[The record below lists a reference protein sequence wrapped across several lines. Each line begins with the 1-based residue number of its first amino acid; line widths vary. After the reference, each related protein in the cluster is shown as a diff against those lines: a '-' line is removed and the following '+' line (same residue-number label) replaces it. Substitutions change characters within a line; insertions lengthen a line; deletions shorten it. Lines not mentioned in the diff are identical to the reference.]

1 MALWQSSF
9 ADQEQQQCATR
20 ILESWG
26 DDVCATCMCELSFTH
41 RCDPKEISIA
51 RHTSTVRD
59 TIRNTPLPGT
69 IQSAHAL
76 ERTDTEKP
84 APIQMG
90 FNFFHDAEGQS
101 DNEDE
106 DENEADSSNSSESS
120 GSHSSNSDN
129 RSDSPPYASDSDQST
144 DSD

>member
-1 MALWQSSF
+1 MAKFICRSGT
-9 ADQEQQQCATR
+9 ATG

-41 RCDPKEISIA
+41 RCDPKDIA
-51 RHTSTVRD
+51 TDMIPKILSVRD
-59 TIRNTPLPGT
+59 TI
-69 IQSAHAL
+69 HAL

-106 DENEADSSNSSESS
+106 DENEADDSSSSESS
-120 GSHSSNSDN
+120 RSHSSNSDN
-129 RSDSPPYASDSDQST
+129 GSDSPPYASDSDQSS
-144 DSD
+144 DSN

>member
-1 MALWQSSF
+1 
-9 ADQEQQQCATR
+9 
-20 ILESWG
+20 
-26 DDVCATCMCELSFTH
+26 VCVTCMACRCELYFTH
-41 RCDPKEISIA
+41 RCDPKDIA
-51 RHTSTVRD
+51 IAKHTNAVRD
-59 TIRNTPLPGT
+59 TIRNTPLLDT

-76 ERTDTEKP
+76 ERTDTEKL

-101 DNEDE
+101 DEKDE
-106 DENEADSSNSSESS
+106 DENEADDSSSSESS

-129 RSDSPPYASDSDQST
+129 GSDSPPYASDSDQSN

>member
-1 MALWQSSF
+1 
-9 ADQEQQQCATR
+9 
-20 ILESWG
+20 
-26 DDVCATCMCELSFTH
+26 MCELSFTH
-41 RCDPKEISIA
+41 RCNPKDIAIA
-51 RHTSTVRD
+51 RHTNAVRD
-59 TIRNTPLPGT
+59 TIRNTPLLDT

-76 ERTDTEKP
+76 ERTDTEKL

-106 DENEADSSNSSESS
+106 DEIEADNSSSSEST
-120 GSHSSNSDN
+120 GRNSNDSDN
-129 RSDSPPYASDSDQST
+129 GSSSPPYVSDSDQSN